1 MFSLKNSARKGLK
14 LRKGMGYLA
23 LTGELW
29 GVIFVDFGENWPCYN
44 DTIPYYILIYGKKVW
59 IHLDSSTHWPPVD
72 FNESLEKHNKI
83 SNISR
88 IKFQNFLAPSCS
100 CLCPIY
106 WCKVFVRNEDVV
118 GAVPTGDARSTS
130 EWSTILLPTK
140 VTYIRGLRVILKQI
154 LVIDDRCIS

>member
-1 MFSLKNSARKGLK
+1 MWRNDIKCRYMFMFSLKNLACKGLK

-44 DTIPYYILIYGKKVW
+44 DTIPYHILIYGKKVW

-88 IKFQNFLAPSCS
+88 IKFQNLDVSRLVLQLPLPNPLMQGVCQEWRCS
-100 CLCPIY
+100 
-106 WCKVFVRNEDVV
+106 
-118 GAVPTGDARSTS
+118 
-130 EWSTILLPTK
+130 WSNANRRCSK
-140 VTYIRGLRVILKQI
+140 YIWVINNFI
-154 LVIDDRCIS
+154 AY